1 MKPASLTP
9 LSANVDAS
17 GPGRT
22 ERTRALEESDG
33 ARGRAKSPRT
43 EEPGLD
49 QAHEQMR
56 AIVASCADLKPLMNA
71 PEGTESSTGSAESW
85 TLVRVDQA
93 TPEGSRAERKL
104 VMQVDLSTQQWYGD
118 DERDG
123 EPMDMPE
130 RKCGKCQSQPARV
143 EYVVIEISK
152 TAAFRPRLHYGFCPF
167 CYADALELV
176 QKSQDDSS
184 GLSRVYFK
192 VHHDFTGVRKY
203 DPDEMD
209 YELRRAKPWRDL
221 AREADGVLPL
231 DELLIFFPILLP
243 LHEPF
248 LKRCRPGVT
257 RSVRQRRR
265 LPKSRTTSLPQYDKL
280 SPTPKG

>member
-1 MKPASLTP
+1 
-9 LSANVDAS
+9 
-17 GPGRT
+17 
-22 ERTRALEESDG
+22 
-33 ARGRAKSPRT
+33 
-43 EEPGLD
+43 
-49 QAHEQMR
+49 
-56 AIVASCADLKPLMNA
+56 MNA

-85 TLVRVDQA
+85 MLVRVDQV

-118 DERDG
+118 DEQDE

-192 VHHDFTGVRKY
+192 VHHDFTGLRKY

-209 YELRRAKPWRDL
+209 YELRRAKPWREL
-221 AREADGVLPL
+221 ARDAVGVLPL
-231 DELLIFFPILLP
+231 DELLICCLDF
-243 LHEPF
+243 
-248 LKRCRPGVT
+248 
-257 RSVRQRRR
+257 
-265 LPKSRTTSLPQYDKL
+265 
-280 SPTPKG
+280 

>member
-1 MKPASLTP
+1 MKPASLAP
-9 LSANVDAS
+9 LGANVDAS

-104 VMQVDLSTQQWYGD
+104 VMQVDLSTHQWYG
-118 DERDG
+118 EAEQDG
-123 EPMDMPE
+123 EPMPE
-130 RKCGKCQSQPARV
+130 RKCGRCQSLPARV
-143 EYVVIEISK
+143 EYVVIEISR
-152 TAAFRPRLHYGFCPF
+152 TDASRPRLHDGFCPF
-167 CYADALELV
+167 CYAAALELV
-176 QKSQDDSS
+176 QQSQDEPS

-209 YELRRAKPWRDL
+209 
-221 AREADGVLPL
+221 
-231 DELLIFFPILLP
+231 
-243 LHEPF
+243 
-248 LKRCRPGVT
+248 
-257 RSVRQRRR
+257 
-265 LPKSRTTSLPQYDKL
+265 
-280 SPTPKG
+280 